1 MIDDPKRVVKE
12 FMVREGSIVADL
24 GVGYGHY
31 AYALSEAV
39 GEAGKVFAVD
49 IQKDMLERL
58 KKESDGK
65 GIKNIEIIWGDIE
78 VVGGTK
84 LRAESVDAVV
94 MVNVFFQL
102 ESKAGAVH
110 EAARILKTGG
120 KLLLVDWSESFGS
133 MGPQPNMV
141 VDEATARKIFETG
154 TFEFQKVIDVGEHH
168 YGMVFSKKSS

>member
-1 MIDDPKRVVKE
+1 MIDDPKRVIKD
-12 FMVREGSIVADL
+12 FLVREGSTVADL

-39 GEAGKVFAVD
+39 GEAGKVFAID

-65 GIKNIEIIWGDIE
+65 GIKNIEIIWGDVE

-84 LRAESVDAVV
+84 LRADSVDAVV
-94 MVNVFFQL
+94 IVNVLFQI
-102 ESKAGAVH
+102 ESKAGLVH
-110 EAARILKTGG
+110 EVSRILKTGG
-120 KLLLVDWSESFGS
+120 KVLLVDWSESFGS

-141 VDEATARKIFETG
+141 VDENTARKIFETG
-154 TFEFQKVIDVGEHH
+154 TFEFQKNINVGGHH
-168 YGMVFSKKSS
+168 YGLVFIKKSS